1 MTGALQRA
9 TIAIALPTLAL
20 VATAP
25 TIAGGSRASAQ
36 PSAPT
41 GAAGE
46 PAAILSFIN
55 ISGDSADDWIGTG
68 IAESL
73 ASDLNRA
80 GIAATRAETASVPR
94 ATEVGLGAPD
104 AIIETGRTLQ
114 ASWIV
119 TGAYQRIGARLRVTA
134 RVFDAG
140 TAAVIDAVTV
150 DGAFS
155 ELFDIQDQVAAQ
167 VREALASGPR
177 RAAGRPATAP
187 QVAARLPAPAPEQ
200 IEPPRRGPGPMAGLP
215 GRGRGPMAGRPGRGP
230 GGPMAG
236 RPGRGPGGPMT
247 GRPGRGP
254 GGPMTGRPGG
264 GPAPE
269 PEARPGSEP
278 PAQPAGFNSAT
289 AAPGVMID
297 GPPAPLAPEVITRD
311 AAGRATMRAV
321 PLSTPLRVDGVLDDG
336 IYETVPSIEGF
347 VQQLPIEGAPTT
359 ERTEAW
365 VFFDDSNIYVAARLW
380 DSAPESRWIANE
392 MQRDSFQ
399 IINNDYFSV
408 GLDTFYDRRNGVAFM
423 VTPIGGFF
431 DYEITDEGN
440 PNNDWNPIWDSS
452 TGRFDGG
459 WTVEMAIPFKSLR
472 FRPGVGQIWGLQLGR
487 RIRWKNET
495 TYITT
500 VPISAGPGMFRLSAA
515 GTLTGI
521 EVPSGN
527 RRFEIKPY
535 AIGSVNGSLNSAE
548 QIVNEGAGDGG
559 LDVKYGLTQNL
570 TADFTYNTD
579 FAQVEADEAQLNLS
593 RFNLFFPEKREF
605 FLEGRGIFDFG
616 RAAGTTGGQFRSTR
630 LGGSGFFGGGD
641 APTVFYS
648 RRIGLTGRETVPILG
663 GARVTGKTGRYSIGA
678 LNIQTNDV
686 DGVAAGTNFS
696 VLRVKRDILRRSR
709 IGGIFTGR
717 SVSVSGSD
725 TNEAYGVDGAFSFYD
740 NVNFYGYYARTRTR
754 GLALES
760 DAEGNEQSYQAAFS
774 YAGDLYGLQVEQLVV
789 GDAFNPE
796 VGFVRRDDFLRNY
809 ALARFSPRPAM
820 EAVRQFTWEGSYDY
834 FENGAG
840 VPETRIAQGTFGIE
854 FENSDRLSANYEH
867 RYDLVPQTFDAA
879 GVVPIPVGAFDYQ
892 SIFLSYAM
900 GQQRRVS
907 GTLSLWQGGYYH
919 GDITAVGYQRGRVEI
934 TPQFSLEPGM
944 SVNRI
949 TLPDGMYT
957 VPLVTSRVTYTFTPR
972 MFFGGLI
979 QYSPVSETISANLR
993 LRWEY
998 QPGSELFVVY
1008 NDQRDLADFS
1018 FGARRWP
1025 ELRNRAFVIKFNRLF
1040 RF

>member
-1 MTGALQRA
+1 MIAALQRA
-9 TIAIALPTLAL
+9 TPVALATLAL
-20 VATAP
+20 VAGVPAVSD
-25 TIAGGSRASAQ
+25 GSRALAQ
-36 PSAPT
+36 PGVGPDA
-41 GAAGE
+41 AAGSV
-46 PAAILSFIN
+46 AVLSFIN

-73 ASDLNRA
+73 ASELNRA
-80 GIAATRAETASVPR
+80 GIAAVRAETASLPR
-94 ATEVGLGAPD
+94 ATEVGLGAVD
-104 AIIETGRTLQ
+104 AIIETGRALR
-114 ASWIV
+114 AAWIV
-119 TGAYQRIGARLRVTA
+119 TGAYQRVADRLRITA

-140 TAAVIDAVTV
+140 TGTAVDAATV
-150 DGAFS
+150 DGPFDD
-155 ELFDIQDQVAAQ
+155 LFDVQDQVAA
-167 VREALASGPR
+167 RLRDAFGPNAR
-177 RAAGRPATAP
+177 RAAARVSTPDPPPATEAGDRF
-187 QVAARLPAPAPEQ
+187 AR
-200 IEPPRRGPGPMAGLP
+200 PPPDDFAGGRRDPGTGERVGP
-215 GRGRGPMAGRPGRGP
+215 
-230 GGPMAG
+230 
-236 RPGRGPGGPMT
+236 
-247 GRPGRGP
+247 GP

-264 GPAPE
+264 RPGGPMTGRPGGRPGGPMTGRPGGPVPE
-269 PEARPGSEP
+269 PAGRPASEP
-278 PAQPAGFNSAT
+278 QAQPAGFGSIS
-289 AAPGVMID
+289 GVIID
-297 GPPAPLAPEVITRD
+297 GPPPPAAPEIVNRD
-311 AAGRATMRAV
+311 AQGRATVRAV
-321 PLSTPLRVDGVLDDG
+321 RLRNALRVDGVLDDG
-336 IYETVPSIEGF
+336 VYETVPSIEGF

-365 VFFDDSNIYVAARLW
+365 VFFDDENVYVAAKLW
-380 DSAPESRWIANE
+380 SSVPESQWIANE

-408 GLDTFYDRRNGVAFM
+408 GLDTFYDRRNGFAFM
-423 VTPIGGFF
+423 ITPIGGFF

-472 FRPGVGQIWGLQLGR
+472 FRPGVGQVWGLQLGR
-487 RIRWKNET
+487 RIRYKNET
-495 TYITT
+495 TYLTT

-515 GTLTGI
+515 GTVTGL

-527 RRFEIKPY
+527 RRFEVKPY
-535 AIGSVNGSLNSAE
+535 AIGSANTNLTSSPQVLNETAY
-548 QIVNEGAGDGG
+548 DGG

-616 RAAGTTGGQFRSTR
+616 RAAGNAGGQFRASR

-641 APTVFYS
+641 VPTVFYS
-648 RRIGLTGRETVPILG
+648 RRIGLTGGETVPILG
-663 GARVTGKTGRYSIGA
+663 GARLTGKAGRYSIGA
-678 LNIQTNDV
+678 LNIQT
-686 DGVAAGTNFS
+686 DGTSGGTLGTNFTA
-696 VLRVKRDILRRSR
+696 LRVKRDILRRSR

-717 SVSVSGSD
+717 SVSVNGND
-725 TNEAYGVDGAFSFYD
+725 TNEAFGLDAAFSFYD

-754 GLALES
+754 GLELES
-760 DAEGNEQSYQAAFS
+760 DAVGNEQSYQAAFN
-774 YAGDLYGLQVEQLVV
+774 YTGDLYGLQAEHLVV

-809 ALARFSPRPAM
+809 VLARYSPRPSM
-820 EAVRQFTWEGSYDY
+820 DTVRQFTWEGSYDY
-834 FENGAG
+834 FENGLG
-840 VPETRIAQGTFGIE
+840 VPETRIAQGIFGIE
-854 FENSDRLSANYEH
+854 FENSDRVSANFEE
-867 RYDLVPQTFDAA
+867 RYDLVPREFNAA
-879 GVVPIPVGAFDYQ
+879 GVVPIPVGQYDYR

-934 TPQFSLEPGM
+934 TPQFSLEPGLSINHM
-944 SVNRI
+944 
-949 TLPDGMYT
+949 TLPADGTYT
-957 VPLVTSRVTYTFTPR
+957 VPLITSRVTYTFTPR

-979 QYSPVSETISANLR
+979 QYSPISDTISANLR

-1008 NDQRDLADFS
+1008 NDQRDVADFS

-1025 ELRNRAFVIKFNRLF
+1025 ELQNRAFVIKFNRLF